1 MVLVLVRALEAA
13 LENERLK
20 LPRSLSAV
28 EVLRKELEAF
38 NVAITSHTHASFGGA
53 VCTFRQTCKS

>member
-1 MVLVLVRALEAA
+1 MVLVRALEAA

-20 LPRSLSAV
+20 LPRSLPAV

-38 NVAITSHTHASFGGA
+38 KVAITPHAHASFGGA